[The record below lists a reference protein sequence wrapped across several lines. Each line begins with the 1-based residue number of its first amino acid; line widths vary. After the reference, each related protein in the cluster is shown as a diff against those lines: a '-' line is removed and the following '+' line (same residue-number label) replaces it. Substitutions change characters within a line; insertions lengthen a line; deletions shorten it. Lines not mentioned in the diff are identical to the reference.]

1 MEQLRHPDQVD
12 DYLEPR
18 QMTWTTRDI
27 AIKIHSSFRYARRI
41 IESYHL
47 VVSLGRI
54 IVPYYRVVSLSFVN
68 ESYHEIEPLCHII

>member
-27 AIKIHSSFRYARRI
+27 AIKIHSSFRYAHRI

-54 IVPYYRVVSLSFVN
+54 IVPYYRVVVN
-68 ESYHEIEPLCHII
+68 ESYHEIVPLCHII